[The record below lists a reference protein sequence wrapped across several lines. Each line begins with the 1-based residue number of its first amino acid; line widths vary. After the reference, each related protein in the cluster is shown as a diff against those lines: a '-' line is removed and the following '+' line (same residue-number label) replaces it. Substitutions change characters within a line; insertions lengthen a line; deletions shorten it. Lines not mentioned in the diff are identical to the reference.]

1 LDHSAFTISYPSNWQ
16 AYGDANSS
24 VTIGPPAA
32 VAQGAVAYGVV
43 IGGMEDPNAGNLEQA
58 TQDLINNLQQA
69 NNLRVS
75 GNAQSVRV
83 NGVQGRSVNLTG
95 TSPIQQNGEP
105 LPERD
110 WLVTLPRPE
119 GGLLYMVF
127 VAPESTFRRL
137 QPTYRRMLDSL
148 RMK

>member
-43 IGGMEDPNAGNLEQA
+43 IGGAQDQNARTLDDA
-58 TQDLINNLQQA
+58 TQDLINSLEQA
-69 NNLRVS
+69 NRLQVS
-75 GNAQSVRV
+75 GNPQSIRV

-95 TSPIQQNGEP
+95 ASPIEQNGRP
-105 LPERD
+105 LAERD

-119 GGLLYMVF
+119 GGLLYLVF
-127 VAPESTFRRL
+127 VAPANTFKDL
-137 QPTYRRMLDSL
+137 QPTYRRMLDTL
-148 RMK
+148 QLK